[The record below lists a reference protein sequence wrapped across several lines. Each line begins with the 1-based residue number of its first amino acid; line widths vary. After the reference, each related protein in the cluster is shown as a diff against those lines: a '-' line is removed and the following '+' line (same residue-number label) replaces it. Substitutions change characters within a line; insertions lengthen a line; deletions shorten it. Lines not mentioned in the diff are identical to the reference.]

1 MQNKSYTANYIE
13 ADSNFSVYNLS
24 DKIVKDRFHPILCL
38 LMNLLQR
45 GNPTD
50 FSDYL
55 NTQFEIN
62 KNNHH
67 LHLLKYDSLSFH
79 PIVLY

>member
-1 MQNKSYTANYIE
+1 MDYLLISYLT
-13 ADSNFSVYNLS
+13 
-24 DKIVKDRFHPILCL
+24 HPILCL

-62 KNNHH
+62 KNNGR
-67 LHLLKYDSLSFH
+67 YGF
-79 PIVLY
+79 IVED